1 MTNYIVVA
9 LVALVAGA
17 ALAWIA
23 ARSKNENASI
33 RDGLERMGEQLAAL
47 EKERAASHA
56 ALHEHLRLMGEG
68 QRYLTDE
75 TETLVRA
82 LRAPQVR
89 GQWGEMQLR
98 RVVELAGMLE
108 HCDFVEQATV
118 STEDGWLRPDLIVHL
133 PGHKAVVV
141 DSKSPL
147 LAYLD
152 AAEETDETRRNA
164 FLDQHARQVRTHID
178 QLADKNY
185 ANELTEAP
193 DFVVMF
199 LPGEAFFSEACRRD
213 PGLIEYAI
221 NKGVIPASPTTLITI
236 LKAVAYGWTQERIGE
251 NAERIRDLGIE
262 LYDRLRT
269 TAEHLDALRRSL
281 AKSVESYNAA
291 VGSLESRVLPTAR
304 KLRDLG
310 AASGEDIALL
320 EPVVTTARAP
330 VAPELSTVP
339 GPQSEEGNAQ
349 GGDPS
354 NTDRRLES
362 RNSSKV

>member
-1 MTNYIVVA
+1 MTNYVLVTIVA
-9 LVALVAGA
+9 LLVGA
-17 ALAWIA
+17 AITWIFT
-23 ARSKNENASI
+23 RSRNETASI
-33 RDGLERMGEQLAAL
+33 RDGLRRMGEQLAAL

-68 QRYLTDE
+68 QRNLADE

-108 HCDFVEQATV
+108 HCDFIEQANV
-118 STEDGWLRPDLIVHL
+118 STEDGRLRPDLIVHL

-141 DSKSPL
+141 DSKAPL

-152 AAEETDETRRNA
+152 AAEEKNETKRGA
-164 FLDQHARQVRTHID
+164 LLDQHAKQVRTHIE
-178 QLADKNY
+178 QLAAKDY

-213 PGLIEYAI
+213 PGLIEFAV
-221 NKGVIPASPTTLITI
+221 NKGVIPSSPTTLITI
-236 LKAVAYGWTQERIGE
+236 LKAVSYGWRQERIGE

-269 TAEHLDALRRSL
+269 TAEHLDSLRRSL
-281 AKSVESYNAA
+281 TKSVESYNAA

-310 AASGEDIALL
+310 AASGEELAVL
-320 EPVVTTARAP
+320 EPVVNTPRGI
-330 VAPELSTVP
+330 VAEELT
-339 GPQSEEGNAQ
+339 
-349 GGDPS
+349 
-354 NTDRRLES
+354 
-362 RNSSKV
+362 

>member
-1 MTNYIVVA
+1 MVTYT
-9 LVALVAGA
+9 LVALA
-17 ALAWIA
+17 ALAVGISLTLLFV
-23 ARSKNENASI
+23 RSGEQHASI
-33 RDGLERMGEQLAAL
+33 RGTLERMEAELATL
-47 EKERAASHA
+47 EKERVSGQS
-56 ALHEHLRLMGEG
+56 ALHEHLRLMGQG
-68 QRYLTDE
+68 QKDLVNE
-75 TETLVRA
+75 TESLVRA

-118 STEDGWLRPDLIVHL
+118 ASDDGRLRPDLIVRL

-147 LAYLD
+147 LAYLE
-152 AAEETDETRRNA
+152 AAEEPDETRRGEL
-164 FLDQHARQVRTHID
+164 LDQHARQVRTHIE
-178 QLADKNY
+178 QLAAKDY
-185 ANELTEAP
+185 ANELAEAP

-213 PGLIEYAI
+213 PGLIEYAV
-221 NKGVIPASPTTLITI
+221 NRGVIPASPTTLITI
-236 LKAVAYGWTQERIGE
+236 LKAVAYGWNQERIGE

-269 TAEHLDALRRSL
+269 SAAHLDALRRSL

-304 KLRDLG
+304 KLRELG
-310 AASGEDIALL
+310 AAGGEDMAVL
-320 EPVVTTARAP
+320 EPVVIAPRAL
-330 VAPELSTVP
+330 VAPELAESPVSPPSTRP
-339 GPQSEEGNAQ
+339 
-349 GGDPS
+349 
-354 NTDRRLES
+354 TRT
-362 RNSSKV
+362 

>member
-1 MTNYIVVA
+1 MTNYILVAIVA
-9 LVALVAGA
+9 LMAGA
-17 ALAWIA
+17 ALAWLFT
-23 ARSKNENASI
+23 RSKNESASI
-33 RDGLERMGEQLAAL
+33 REGLATMSTQLAAL

-56 ALHEHLRLMGEG
+56 ALHEHLRLMGQG
-68 QRYLTDE
+68 QQQLADE

-108 HCDFVEQATV
+108 HCDFIEQANV
-118 STEDGWLRPDLIVHL
+118 STVDGRLRPDLIVHL

-141 DSKSPL
+141 DSKAPL
-147 LAYLD
+147 QAYLD
-152 AAEETDETRRNA
+152 AAEETDEAKRGA
-164 FLDQHARQVRTHID
+164 FLDQHARQVRTHIE
-178 QLADKNY
+178 QLAAKDY

-199 LPGEAFFSEACRRD
+199 LSGEAFFSEACRRD
-213 PGLIEYAI
+213 PGLIEYAV
-221 NKGVIPASPTTLITI
+221 NKGVIPSSPTTLITI

-269 TAEHLDALRRSL
+269 TAAHLDTLRRSL
-281 AKSVESYNAA
+281 AKTVESYNAA

-304 KLRDLG
+304 KLNDLG
-310 AASGEDIALL
+310 AASGTEIAPL
-320 EPVVTTARAP
+320 EPVDVTPRAP
-330 VAPELSTVP
+330 VAPELTAET
-339 GPQSEEGNAQ
+339 GP
-349 GGDPS
+349 
-354 NTDRRLES
+354 DRA
-362 RNSSKV
+362 KPPV

>member
-1 MTNYIVVA
+1 MTNYTNYI
-9 LVALVAGA
+9 LVAFAALIAGA
-17 ALAWIA
+17 GLAWLFT
-23 ARSKNENASI
+23 RSHHQNASI
-33 RDGLERMGEQLAAL
+33 REGLERMGDQLAAL
-47 EKERAASHA
+47 ERERAGSNA

-68 QRYLTDE
+68 QRNLAGE

-82 LRAPQVR
+82 LRTPQVR

-118 STEDGWLRPDLIVHL
+118 STDDGRLRPDLIVRL
-133 PGHKAVVV
+133 PGHKALVV
-141 DSKSPL
+141 DSKAPL
-147 LAYLD
+147 QAYLD
-152 AAEETDETRRNA
+152 AAEETDERKRTT

-178 QLADKNY
+178 QLADKDY

-213 PGLIEYAI
+213 PGLIEYAV
-221 NKGVIPASPTTLITI
+221 NLGVIPASPTTLITI

-269 TAEHLDALRRSL
+269 TAAHLDALRRSL
-281 AKSVESYNAA
+281 AKTVESYNSA

-310 AASGEDIALL
+310 AASGEEMAVL
-320 EPVVTTARAP
+320 EPVVTTTRTI
-330 VAPELSTVP
+330 VAPELDVAP
-339 GPQSEEGNAQ
+339 VLRAEP
-349 GGDPS
+349 
-354 NTDRRLES
+354 
-362 RNSSKV
+362 

>member
-1 MTNYIVVA
+1 MTNYILVAVVA
-9 LVALVAGA
+9 LLAGA
-17 ALAWIA
+17 ALAWLVT
-23 ARSKNENASI
+23 RSKNETASI
-33 RDGLERMGEQLAAL
+33 REGLDKMGTQLAAL

-56 ALHEHLRLMGEG
+56 ALHEHLRLMGQG
-68 QRYLTDE
+68 QQQLADE

-108 HCDFVEQATV
+108 HCDFIEQANV
-118 STEDGWLRPDLIVHL
+118 STTDGRLRPDLIVHL

-141 DSKSPL
+141 DSKAPL
-147 LAYLD
+147 QAYLD
-152 AAEETDETRRNA
+152 AAEETDEVKRGA

-178 QLADKNY
+178 QLAGKDY
-185 ANELTEAP
+185 ANELAEAP

-213 PGLIEYAI
+213 PGLIEYAV
-221 NKGVIPASPTTLITI
+221 NKGVIPSSPTTLITI

-269 TAEHLDALRRSL
+269 TAAHLDNLRRSL
-281 AKSVESYNAA
+281 AKTVESYNSA

-304 KLRDLG
+304 KLNDLG
-310 AASGEDIALL
+310 AASGVEIPAL
-320 EPVVTTARAP
+320 EPVDIAPRTP
-330 VAPELSTVP
+330 VAPELAPET
-339 GPQSEEGNAQ
+339 GP
-349 GGDPS
+349 
-354 NTDRRLES
+354 DRTLPPM
-362 RNSSKV
+362 